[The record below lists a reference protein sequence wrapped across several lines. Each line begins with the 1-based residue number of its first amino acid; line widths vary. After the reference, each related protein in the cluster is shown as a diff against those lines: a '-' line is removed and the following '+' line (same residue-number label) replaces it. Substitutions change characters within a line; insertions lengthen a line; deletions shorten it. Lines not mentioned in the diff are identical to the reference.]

1 LRLSADASR
10 TTRVG
15 VREVAERAGVSIA
28 TVSRVLSNH
37 PNVSRAT
44 HERVTIAVQELGYQP
59 NALGQML
66 RRGATRIVGF
76 SIGDISNPLF
86 AQIALGAE
94 ATLAQHG
101 YSLVLSNSHGEQGRE
116 LANLEML
123 ENRRVDGLLLSVT
136 TETDERLLQQLARFD
151 GPLVAIDRDMAASTA
166 LISCVQSD
174 HAVGMT
180 AALNALHAQGHR
192 RVALLAGLATLRP
205 GRERISAATAAARA
219 LGMECEVLSG
229 EFAGPETRA
238 VVELLC
244 QPDRP
249 TALVA
254 GNNQLIA
261 EALDALRETGLSYP
275 RDLSFIV
282 SDDVPLLRFFQPTL
296 AAVRRDPYDLG
307 TRAAQLVLE
316 RLIDPA
322 AEPRTLV
329 LPTTFVPGDSV
340 GPAPDTSLQ

>member
-1 LRLSADASR
+1 MSADTSR
-10 TTRVG
+10 ITRVG

-44 HERVTIAVQELGYQP
+44 HERVTAAVRELGYQP

-101 YSLVLSNSHGEQGRE
+101 YSLVLSNSHGEQERE
-116 LANLEML
+116 LTNLAML

-136 TETDERLLQQLARFD
+136 TETDSQLLQQLARFD
-151 GPLVAIDRDMAASTA
+151 GPLVAIDRDIATPTASV
-166 LISCVQSD
+166 SCVQSD

-180 AALNALHAQGHR
+180 AALEALHAQGHR

-205 GRERISAATAAARA
+205 GRERISAANVTAKA
-219 LGMECEVLSG
+219 LGMKCEVLSG
-229 EFAGPETRA
+229 EFAGPDA
-238 VVELLC
+238 GAIVKLLRR
-244 QPDRP
+244 PKRP

-261 EALDALRETGLSYP
+261 AALDALREAGLSYP
-275 RDLSFIV
+275 RDLSLV
-282 SDDVPLLRFFQPTL
+282 VCDDVPLLRFFQPTL
-296 AAVRRDPYDLG
+296 ATIRRDPYQMG
-307 TRAAQLVLE
+307 TNAAQLVLE
-316 RLIDPA
+316 RLVGPA
-322 AEPRTLV
+322 AEARTVV

-340 GPAPDTSLQ
+340 GPAPK